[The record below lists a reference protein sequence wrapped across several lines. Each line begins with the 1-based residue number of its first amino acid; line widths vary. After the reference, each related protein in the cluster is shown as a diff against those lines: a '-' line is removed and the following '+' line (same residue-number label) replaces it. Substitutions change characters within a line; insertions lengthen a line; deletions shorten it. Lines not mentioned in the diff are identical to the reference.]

1 MLGVFPTNSEYERSI
16 KEMDNEA
23 PLPTHDKGVVECAY
37 DGGPCFRHARCFLR
51 VGDFR
56 IPLYV
61 CGRIRLKGFNSVVD
75 RGMGM
80 TVYEK
85 LVNAGRVPDEFRV

>member
-16 KEMDNEA
+16 KEMANEA
-23 PLPTHDKGVVECAY
+23 PLKEKGAVCLY
-37 DGGPCFRHARCFLR
+37 DGAPCFRHVRCFLR

-61 CGRIRLKGFNSVVD
+61 CGRIRLKGSNSVVD

-85 LVNAGRVPDEFRV
+85 LVRAGCVPDEFCV